1 MLPRLHAVHF
11 IILLGICRLLLGVH
25 VRPLARHIPLGNP
38 LEIVCRGENKAGLP
52 VLLQWRWIANGAIID
67 LQRAR
72 LPPGAVEIFNNIED
86 SASRSMSYVVSRIR
100 WKSVPAEAS
109 GIYQCRDDINDR
121 HPTSNTTLTVST
133 FTDVADGFHGM
144 RRSLDAESAI
154 QYIFQAGTA
163 FNLSC
168 EGDEFGQVEWLG
180 PHRVQE
186 DAYYVRENVISP
198 KYRWFK
204 SVEFNDYSSTSILT
218 VKGASYLDT
227 GYYTCHNKDD
237 YNDIRYR
244 QFVYVEDPE
253 QLILPPALLPV
264 GPNKDLRVI
273 GHYSETNVK
282 VGCGPTHPSVNVIL
296 KKFDDDSKVIA
307 SSSEP
312 NDPNSDWTYDPFE
325 GFRIKVVDSWE
336 MKGQHQCEATWP
348 KSNKT
353 STSTR
358 FKIKIQG
365 VQVLKN
371 TDPST
376 PIFEGDR
383 VTLTCRSKN
392 KDVMDLAWRWLPAL
406 TEPNQTIH
414 SLMEINATRLPA
426 GGKGYL
432 MPFENET
439 SDQEYPPPL
448 GTFQV
453 HRLSWLNIPMEA
465 AGIYQCYD
473 AKNLNIP
480 VSNTKVDVLSSKGPD
495 LIEPEDEEI
504 DVERGYE
511 TSLECRDTAAFPKPT
526 VQWFMRTENKSVEE
540 ISNDG
545 RTKYHDINT
554 TEDGR
559 SSVLVIYYAS
569 ADATYICRFSNWK
582 GSKEKHFHVTVHG
595 LSGGIIAAI
604 VIVVAVII
612 AAIIAVFFFIKS
624 SYKQKQIY
632 QELIN
637 NRLKLLEGNLERI
650 NPNSPLEEQLDL
662 LPYDNKYEF
671 PANHLVLGRQL
682 GAGQFGRVVQ
692 AKAVGMGPGNTNVA
706 VKMVKSQLDNTGLT
720 SLASELKILIHLGFH
735 MNVVSL
741 LGACTKNLI
750 KGELMVIVEFCAYG
764 NLQDFLMTNRR
775 HFVNELDEHDNPSP
789 HCQRKAGSQFV
800 PQLVQSIHNMNLGV
814 PGENTANATP
824 TEQTGSDD
832 NADCKPRYW
841 LPSSKKKEASRSPVV
856 CTHDLMEWSYQIAC
870 GMNYLTKRKVLH
882 GDLAARNIL
891 LADDN
896 VVKIADFGLSR
907 QVYKNC
913 NYQKQ
918 GQEALPVKWM
928 AIESLIDRVF
938 SSQSDVWSFGVTI
951 WELFSLSKQPYP
963 EVNELADLIRYL
975 QRGDRMETPELAPGA
990 IGDIMADCWKHNPE
1004 ERATFSQ
1011 LERMLGQMV
1020 DPIIRQRFAGADGVE
1035 ETNNYLQMNTEIDPT
1050 SMSETMPDYLKMTS
1064 TEGQATTA
1072 ISPPRSH
1079 PHKLYP
1085 QLSVTNYINT
1095 STEINTPPQTP
1106 LGNKHSNTLGGGH
1119 PPLSPTESLADSN
1132 YLAMLPTAHA

>member
-1 MLPRLHAVHF
+1 MFPQFHSVHF
-11 IILLGICRLLLGVH
+11 IILLGICRPLLGVY
-25 VRPLARHIPLGNP
+25 VRPLARQIPLGNP
-38 LEIVCRGENKAGLP
+38 LEIICRAEHKVGLP
-52 VLLQWRWIANGAIID
+52 VLIQWRWIANGAIID
-67 LQRAR
+67 LQHAR
-72 LPPGAVEIFNNIED
+72 LPPGAVEIFTSVED
-86 SASRSMSYVVSRIR
+86 SATRSMSYVVSRIR
-100 WKSVPAEAS
+100 WKSVPAEAT
-109 GIYQCRDDINDR
+109 GIYQCRDANNAR
-121 HPTSNTTLTVST
+121 HPTSNTTLSVST
-133 FTDVADGFHGM
+133 VNDVADGFHGM
-144 RRSLDAESAI
+144 RRSPAAESAI
-154 QYIFQAGTA
+154 QHIFRAGSA

-180 PHRVQE
+180 PHRVDE
-186 DAYYVRENVISP
+186 DSYYVREMVIPP
-198 KYRWFK
+198 KYRWSK

-218 VKGASYLDT
+218 VKDASYLDT

-253 QLILPPALLPV
+253 KLILPPALQPV

-296 KKFDDDSKVIA
+296 KKFDDDIKVIA
-307 SSSEP
+307 SSSDP

-348 KSNKT
+348 HSNKK
-353 STSTR
+353 STSAK

-371 TDPST
+371 TDAST
-376 PIFEGDR
+376 PIVEGDR

-392 KDVMDLAWRWLPAL
+392 KDAMDLAWRWLPATL
-406 TEPNQTIH
+406 KPNQTIH
-414 SLMEINATRLPA
+414 SLMEINATHLPA
-426 GGKGYL
+426 EGIGYL
-432 MPFENET
+432 TPFENET

-465 AGIYQCYD
+465 SGIYQCYD
-473 AKNLNIP
+473 ANNLNIP
-480 VSNTKVDVLSSKGPD
+480 VSNTTVDVLSSKAPN
-495 LIEPEDEEI
+495 LKSPEDEQK
-504 DVERGYE
+504 DVQRGYE
-511 TSLECRDTAAFPKPT
+511 TSLECGDTAAFPKPK
-526 VQWFMRTENKSVEE
+526 VQWFMRIENKPLEE
-540 ISNDG
+540 ISDDG

-559 SSVLVIYYAS
+559 NSVLVIYYAS

-582 GSKEKHFHVTVHG
+582 GSREKYFHVTVHG
-595 LSGGIIAAI
+595 LHGGIIAAI
-604 VIVVAVII
+604 AIVVAIII
-612 AAIIAVFFFIKS
+612 AAIIAVVFFIKT
-624 SYKQKQIY
+624 SYKQKQLY

-671 PANHLVLGRQL
+671 PANHLVLGKQL

-775 HFVNELDEHDNPSP
+775 HFVSELHEHEPSP
-789 HCQRKAGSQFV
+789 HCQRKAGSQFI
-800 PQLVQSIHNMNLGV
+800 PQLVQNIHNMDLGL
-814 PGENTANATP
+814 PGENIPNGTSADPAS
-824 TEQTGSDD
+824 SDN
-832 NADCKPRYW
+832 NADSKARYW
-841 LPSSKKKEASRSPVV
+841 LPNSTKKETSRSPVV
-856 CTHDLMEWSYQIAC
+856 CTHDLIEWSYQIAC

-882 GDLAARNIL
+882 GDLAARNVL

-975 QRGDRMETPELAPGA
+975 QRGDRMETPEQAPEA
-990 IGDIMADCWKHNPE
+990 IGNIMADCWKHNPE

-1011 LERMLGQMV
+1011 LERIIGQMV
-1020 DPIIRQRFAGADGVE
+1020 DPIIRQRFAGTDDVE

-1050 SMSETMPDYLKMTS
+1050 STSDTMPDYLKMTS

-1072 ISPPRSH
+1072 VSPPRSH
-1079 PHKLYP
+1079 PPKLYP
-1085 QLSVTNYINT
+1085 QLSLTNYVNT
-1095 STEINTPPQTP
+1095 STEINTPPHTAFV
-1106 LGNKHSNTLGGGH
+1106 KKDSNTVGGGH

-1132 YLAMLPTAHA
+1132 YLAMLPTAPM